1 MATLTEPQ
9 INRAYE
15 DSVTLSVTDVVKRLH
30 DALGAKLVA
39 YLAGVTDPK
48 AVADWAGGIRPP
60 RRGAE
65 ERLRTALHVFR
76 LLEEADSVHVARA
89 WFIGL
94 NPLLDDEAPAS
105 ALREGRLRDVLVAA
119 RSFNQT
125 G

>member
-9 INRAYE
+9 TKRAHEDAVSLAIN
-15 DSVTLSVTDVVKRLH
+15 DVVKRLQQ
-30 DALGAKLVA
+30 ALGTKLVA
-39 YLAGVTDPK
+39 YLAGVSDPK
-48 AVADWAGGIRPP
+48 AVGDWAGGTRPP

-94 NPLLDDEAPAS
+94 NPQLDDEAPAS
-105 ALREGRLRDVLVAA
+105 ALREGRQRDVLRAA
-119 RSFNQT
+119 RSFAQS

>member
-9 INRAYE
+9 TRRAYE
-15 DSVTLSVTDVVKRLH
+15 DAVTLAITEVVKRLQ
-30 DALGAKLVA
+30 DALGTKLVA
-39 YLAGVTDPK
+39 YLASVSDPK
-48 AVADWAGGIRPP
+48 AVGDWARGTRPP

-65 ERLRTALHVFR
+65 ERLRTALHAYR

-94 NPLLDDEAPAS
+94 NPQLDDEAPAS
-105 ALREGRLRDVLVAA
+105 ALREGRQKDVLIAA
-119 RSFNQT
+119 RSFAQT